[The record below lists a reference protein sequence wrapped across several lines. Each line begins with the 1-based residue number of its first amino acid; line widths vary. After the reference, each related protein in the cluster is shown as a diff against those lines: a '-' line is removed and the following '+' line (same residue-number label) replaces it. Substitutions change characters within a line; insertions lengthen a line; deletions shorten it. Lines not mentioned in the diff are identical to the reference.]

1 MPIILC
7 EFNLQPNCEKVTQK
21 KIPRNFKGESS
32 LHTFTRYKDNQHL
45 VYLLKGTL
53 RECWC
58 LQMKAARRWVQI
70 LEEQSFISRICCDAL
85 KFLKIPLL
93 CLQSFKQTSC
103 WNQLQRQQ
111 QQQQSQNF
119 YSQKTNTFDHPHCD
133 KANKMEG
140 LDTHATRSYLKFSSC
155 ISEFSLNG
163 MSICIQL
170 PQHLQKNHLSQLK
183 SCALGIREACTI
195 MAWMPTCYQR
205 RSISADCIRWKFLA
219 SHTWLEPTHPP
230 SLTHSPEHQCHPDPS
245 LCGKQCGHTVDG
257 FPEQCCACIVISHP
271 QNLTYGFS
279 PFEFGPSPQAF
290 AEPVDHLPLHHHYSH
305 PLKNYARI
313 GFLSLYCFFHIL
325 LISSAPFCGIHNILN
340 LKRLPNPVEF
350 WRFASRPG
358 MCKFLCALLMKAAN
372 VLRLV

>member
-21 KIPRNFKGESS
+21 KILRNFKGESS

-45 VYLLKGTL
+45 VYLLEGTL
-53 RECWC
+53 WECWC
-58 LQMKAARRWVQI
+58 LQMKSARRWVKI

-103 WNQLQRQQ
+103 WNWLQRQQ
-111 QQQQSQNF
+111 QQQESQNF

-170 PQHLQKNHLSQLK
+170 PQHLQKNSSLPTQKLCPRNQRSLHYYGMNAHMLPKKKHLSRLYQMK
-183 SCALGIREACTI
+183 IFGTTY
-195 MAWMPTCYQR
+195 MAW
-205 RSISADCIRWKFLA
+205 
-219 SHTWLEPTHPP
+219 THPP
-230 SLTHSPEHQCHPDPS
+230 SLTHS
-245 LCGKQCGHTVDG
+245 
-257 FPEQCCACIVISHP
+257 
-271 QNLTYGFS
+271 LTR
-279 PFEFGPSPQAF
+279 A
-290 AEPVDHLPLHHHYSH
+290 PVS
-305 PLKNYARI
+305 
-313 GFLSLYCFFHIL
+313 
-325 LISSAPFCGIHNILN
+325 
-340 LKRLPNPVEF
+340 
-350 WRFASRPG
+350 SRP
-358 MCKFLCALLMKAAN
+358 FI
-372 VLRLV
+372 VR